1 MEAVT
6 MDEMDQQQ
14 QTQGPVTLEDV
25 REAIGEM
32 DPRRINAGTIRQ
44 QIGRGSLSTI
54 QKHLEAIRRQRTGEA
69 GVDTAQGEI
78 VAPDA
83 PKGLLRGLWESA
95 YGLALAT
102 VQDKLIAAHERI
114 ADLESVKQGQVEEIE
129 GLAELV
135 DQVEAERDQARAEAR
150 AAREAQARAE
160 AERDEALRLWDKIAE
175 MSAKIDAMAKATA
188 TATE

>member
-1 MEAVT
+1 

-83 PKGLLRGLWESA
+83 PKGLLRGLWEAA

-102 VQDKLIAAHERI
+102 VQDRLIRLQERI
-114 ADLESVKQGQVEEIE
+114 VELEVIRQAQAEEIE
-129 GLAELV
+129 GMAELV
-135 DQVEAERDQARAEAR
+135 DQAEADRDAAKAEAE
-150 AAREAQARAE
+150 AAREAQAKAE
-160 AERDEALRLWDKIAE
+160 AERDEALKLRDRV
-175 MSAKIDAMAKATA
+175 DALMAMIQSMAMTPQA
-188 TATE
+188 